1 MRAAFATS
9 HRNNGDFCLPS
20 RYFKHI
26 VSVVVTYDYYFL
38 SFCCKRVQKMSD
50 TRKNKGRAG
59 AASAKETVA
68 QRLEQ
73 RKEARALTRE
83 EKLRVAN
90 AHKERVRMFI

>member
-1 MRAAFATS
+1 
-9 HRNNGDFCLPS
+9 
-20 RYFKHI
+20 
-26 VSVVVTYDYYFL
+26 
-38 SFCCKRVQKMSD
+38 MSG

-59 AASAKETVA
+59 AASAKEIVA